1 MSKCFTIV
9 FYRLKGPK
17 FPLDLKLPRH
27 WTGILWESIK
37 KNFRTKLIVDV
48 QELEEEDV
56 T

>member
-1 MSKCFTIV
+1 MI
-9 FYRLKGPK
+9 
-17 FPLDLKLPRH
+17 KL
-27 WTGILWESIK
+27 LWESIK